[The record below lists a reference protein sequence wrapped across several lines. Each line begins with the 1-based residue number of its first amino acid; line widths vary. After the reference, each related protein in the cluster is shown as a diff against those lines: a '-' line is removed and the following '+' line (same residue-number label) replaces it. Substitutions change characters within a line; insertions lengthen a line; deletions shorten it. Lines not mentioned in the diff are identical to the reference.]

1 MDSKK
6 KRNKKKKGNQGKN
19 AADVTSNAGEAAPQH
34 HNHEPAP
41 TDHHKGYDA
50 DDAMSSVGEG
60 VPQYKNHQPNLLAD
74 HNGTTAYETTSSIG
88 EGIACYQNNEP
99 MMTQENH
106 KASNAVPADQRSVG
120 LSESSVELDMH
131 RLYEAKLDKLHETI
145 KQLENEKSLWLQK
158 VSIMEGELEKLH
170 SEVGCHAQNEVLLEG
185 KVNSLQS
192 GYDVLIKKEEVL
204 DDKVRRIDNIN
215 DTLTHQEALLKER
228 LSGLEETNKAL
239 LVQVKMLEDASNNT
253 SEENQ
258 MLVQKIDELDSRLQ
272 ALEAKC
278 APSEASMIEKAKFP
292 VPDNKVMDQVDF
304 ANSPLQQ
311 QTIGFSEVISKGNK
325 LIAERGLGSSVQI
338 NPDNSYGQIY
348 DIPSNAYASNYPE
361 EASIQL
367 PEIGTSNSIVQG
379 HVDVSVNEHRFDGP
393 RPSEEIVPVPLDDIE
408 IHEDDPQQPGAADE
422 IDEVPFSDAP
432 IIGAPF
438 RLISFVARYVSG
450 ADLVN
455 QK

>member
-34 HNHEPAP
+34 HNHESAP

-60 VPQYKNHQPNLLAD
+60 VPQYKNHQPNLQAD
-74 HNGTTAYETTSSIG
+74 HNGTNAYETTSSIG

-131 RLYEAKLDKLHETI
+131 RLFEAKLDKLHETI

-158 VSIMEGELEKLH
+158 VSTMEGELEKLH
-170 SEVGCHAQNEVLLEG
+170 SKVGCHAQNEVLLEG

-204 DDKVRRIDNIN
+204 DNKVRHIDNIN

-239 LVQVKMLEDASNNT
+239 LVQVKVLEEASNNT
-253 SEENQ
+253 FEENQ
-258 MLVQKIDELDSRLQ
+258 MLVKKIDELDSRLQ

-278 APSEASMIEKAKFP
+278 APSEASMVEKFP
-292 VPDNKVMDQVDF
+292 DDKVMDQVDF
-304 ANSPLQQ
+304 ANSPLQE
-311 QTIGFSEVISKGNK
+311 QTIGFSEGNK
-325 LIAERGLGSSVQI
+325 LIAERGLSSSVKI

-361 EASIQL
+361 ETSIQL

-379 HVDVSVNEHRFDGP
+379 HVDVNEHRFDGP
-393 RPSEEIVPVPLDDIE
+393 RTSEEIVPLPLDDIQ
-408 IHEDDPQQPGAADE
+408 IHEDYPQQPGAADE
-422 IDEVPFSDAP
+422 TDEVPFSDAP

>member
-34 HNHEPAP
+34 HNHESAP

-60 VPQYKNHQPNLLAD
+60 VPQYKNHQPNLQAD
-74 HNGTTAYETTSSIG
+74 HNGTNAYETTSSIG

-131 RLYEAKLDKLHETI
+131 RLFEAKLDKLHETI

-158 VSIMEGELEKLH
+158 VSTMEGELEKLH
-170 SEVGCHAQNEVLLEG
+170 SKVGCHAQNEVLLEG

-204 DDKVRRIDNIN
+204 DNKVRHIDNIN

-239 LVQVKMLEDASNNT
+239 LVQVKVLEEASNNT
-253 SEENQ
+253 FEENQ
-258 MLVQKIDELDSRLQ
+258 MLVKKIDELDSRLQ

-278 APSEASMIEKAKFP
+278 APSEASMVE
-292 VPDNKVMDQVDF
+292 
-304 ANSPLQQ
+304 
-311 QTIGFSEVISKGNK
+311 KGNK
-325 LIAERGLGSSVQI
+325 LIAERGLSSSVKI

-361 EASIQL
+361 ETSIQL

-379 HVDVSVNEHRFDGP
+379 HVDVNEHRFDGP
-393 RPSEEIVPVPLDDIE
+393 RTSEEIVPLPLDDIQ
-408 IHEDDPQQPGAADE
+408 IHEDYPQQPGAADE
-422 IDEVPFSDAP
+422 TDEVPFSDAP